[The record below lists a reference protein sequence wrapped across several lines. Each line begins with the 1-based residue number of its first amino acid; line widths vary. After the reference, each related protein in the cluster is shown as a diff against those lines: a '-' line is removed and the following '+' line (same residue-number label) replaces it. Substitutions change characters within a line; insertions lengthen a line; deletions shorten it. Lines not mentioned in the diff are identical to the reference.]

1 MVGTDSNAVKALS
14 SFDLQTGCLFD
25 ASDDDLPTALYA
37 WAHGDTLH
45 LPNLAGDA
53 LFGFIH
59 EGPAAIEAEHNHY
72 QLVTGQYFCFSE
84 NVTASGGAGIVIKR
98 IGFSAQN
105 LLGGPIEPVGRL
117 RYIDGCTDSLLVPP
131 VTLGGPCLN
140 ALYFPPGI
148 HQTPHTHPS
157 IRVGLTARGT
167 GKCFSPEGFEALVPG
182 RAFVIH
188 ANGVHSFRTDREPLV
203 VIAYHPDSDFGP
215 RDEDHPMIN
224 RTIVDG
230 VSASRLSHLRT
241 R

>member
-1 MVGTDSNAVKALS
+1 MISTDSNAVNAFAT
-14 SFDLQTGCLFD
+14 FDLQTGCLFD
-25 ASDDDLPTALYA
+25 ASNGEQPTALYA
-37 WAHGDTLH
+37 WANGDTLH
-45 LPNLAGDA
+45 LPNPTCDA

-59 EGPAAIEAEHNHY
+59 EGPAAIEAEHNGY

-84 NVTASGGAGIVIKR
+84 AVTVSGGAGIVIKR
-98 IGFSAQN
+98 GGFRGQN
-105 LLGGPIEPVGRL
+105 VLGGPIEPTGRL

-131 VTLGGPCLN
+131 VTLGSPCLN

-148 HQTPHTHPS
+148 NQTPHTHPS

-167 GKCFSPEGFEALVPG
+167 GECLSPARVEALVPG

-224 RTIVDG
+224 RTIIDG
-230 VSASRLSHLRT
+230 VSAAQLAHIRT